1 APGIGITWTVVS
13 GSATLVSPTS
23 PTDAAGRAQTGL
35 QFGPT
40 PGTVVVRAARNDDLS
55 VFVDFTLTSTLTRTL
70 LLVSGNGQSGP
81 TNTALP
87 APLVIEAR
95 DNGLAAPGIGITWTV
110 VSGSATPVSPTSPT
124 DAAGRAQT
132 GLQFGPTPGT
142 VVVRAAR
149 NDDLSVFVDFTL
161 TSTLT
166 RTLLL
171 VSGNGQSGPTN
182 TALPAPLVIE
192 ARDNGL
198 AAPGIG
204 ITWTV
209 VSGSATLVSPT
220 SPTDAAGRAQTGLQ
234 FGPTPGT
241 VVIRAAR
248 NDDLSVFVEFSLTST
263 LVRTVS
269 IVSGANQQGLP
280 GLPLPSPIVV
290 EVRANG
296 LPEAGIEVDLSASG
310 NASVAGS
317 GATPKLVKL
326 TDGAGRASFV
336 VTLGPSPG
344 PVTLTASLPADPSVS
359 ASTVVNASSL
369 ASLPGLPPELQSLG
383 EVLEGACAAIAALPP
398 TSRSPEQVDLLA
410 RCQDFPGAPPAE
422 VIAALRELVPDTT
435 LVMVNIALGAGQAQL
450 DNLKARI
457 AALRSGTRGSAF
469 GGLAIATPSGRIPVS
484 GLVENLLGPAASD
497 EAGADFDRF
506 GWFVSG
512 TLGRGESREGRLT
525 PGYDFDING
534 LTAGLDYRF
543 SDRFIAGA
551 SLGLTR
557 QDSDLTGAQGKV
569 EASGWS
575 VSGYATVY
583 QAHQWYSDVVLTWG
597 RNEYDTLRRVRYTI
611 TGPGGSTTI
620 DRSARGRLDGDLLS
634 FAATV
639 GRDWQA
645 GGWTVGPYGRLL
657 YTRIDFDSAREMFEG
672 TGPGAGLALEV
683 FPGTHTSLA
692 SVAGAKFSRAISR
705 DWGILMP
712 HFQFE
717 WEREYKEDPQ
727 RVGARFLAD
736 PSARIFTV
744 QGDPIDNSFYRLG
757 AGLSAL
763 FTGGRSGFLYV
774 ERVLGKSGFSQTNL
788 ALGLRGEF

>member
-1 APGIGITWTVVS
+1 
-13 GSATLVSPTS
+13 

-110 VSGSATPVSPTSPT
+110 VSGDATLVSPTSPT

-149 NDDLSVFVDFTL
+149 NDDLSVFVEFT
-161 TSTLT
+161 
-166 RTLLL
+166 
-171 VSGNGQSGPTN
+171 
-182 TALPAPLVIE
+182 
-192 ARDNGL
+192 
-198 AAPGIG
+198 
-204 ITWTV
+204 
-209 VSGSATLVSPT
+209 
-220 SPTDAAGRAQTGLQ
+220 
-234 FGPTPGT
+234 
-241 VVIRAAR
+241 
-248 NDDLSVFVEFSLTST
+248 LTST

-310 NASVAGS
+310 SASVAGS
-317 GATPKLVKL
+317 DATPKLVKL

-344 PVTLTASLPADPSVS
+344 PVTLTASLPADPSVN

-398 TSRSPEQVDLLA
+398 TNRSPEQVDLLA

-484 GLVENLLGPAASD
+484 GLVENLLGPTAR
-497 EAGADFDRF
+497 EETGADFDRF

-583 QAHQWYSDVVLTWG
+583 QAHQWYSDAVLTWG

-657 YTRIDFDSAREMFEG
+657 YTRIDFDSAREVFEG